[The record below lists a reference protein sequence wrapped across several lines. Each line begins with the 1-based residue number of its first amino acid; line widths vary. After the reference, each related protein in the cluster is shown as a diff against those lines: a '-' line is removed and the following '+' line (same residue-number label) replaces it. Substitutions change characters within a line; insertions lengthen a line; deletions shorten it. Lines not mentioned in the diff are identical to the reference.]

1 MIAKSLGQIL
11 FFSHQLKDLHCAFA
25 QLVFQP
31 STQPMQRGRRQV
43 APSFASTCRTRHR
56 VFASALGFPLPVLVF
71 FSIRSFQVA
80 SSSDDAAGSCNGIGN
95 GVVVDERRLWQ
106 HRNVIV
112 DVLQFPPAEAEYRRE
127 QAFVIDKW
135 QPAGATT

>member
-1 MIAKSLGQIL
+1 MADVKLLPRLLPPVVLVIEFLPQLSVFRFQ
-11 FFSHQLKDLHCAFA
+11 FS
-25 QLVFQP
+25 
-31 STQPMQRGRRQV
+31 
-43 APSFASTCRTRHR
+43 
-56 VFASALGFPLPVLVF
+56 VF